1 VNEVLCERV
10 SPESVWLPEPLRVVK
25 DAFLDKVR
33 HWIEIDGSRVTSEA
47 QGLKRD
53 SAASSEAVKDLRW
66 AVRVGLRQQVAQG
79 VDPVIPDG
87 CFEGGRLGE
96 EVEDL
101 LSSCRIAG
109 VGQQGAEHDCP
120 AHRERSPSPP
130 QVHRR
135 DVAVP

>member
-53 SAASSEAVKDLRW
+53 SAASSEAVKDLKGTW
-66 AVRVGLRQQVAQG
+66 VSG
-79 VDPVIPDG
+79 
-87 CFEGGRLGE
+87 
-96 EVEDL
+96 
-101 LSSCRIAG
+101 
-109 VGQQGAEHDCP
+109 
-120 AHRERSPSPP
+120 
-130 QVHRR
+130 
-135 DVAVP
+135 